1 MPTSLSA
8 SSDLV
13 SNAQIDREGD
23 EAVLSAKVT
32 GEINLHNSP
41 ALRSDL
47 LRFVEE
53 EDPDHVVLDLG
64 DVPYMDSSALAVLV
78 EVLKAVRSDGGTVRL
93 THLKPRVR
101 GLLQIARLDSIF
113 ELEAAEEAEADE
125 TAGGA

>member
-1 MPTSLSA
+1 MPTSLS
-8 SSDLV
+8 SNSDLV
-13 SNAQIDREGD
+13 SNAQVDREGD
-23 EAVLSAKVT
+23 KAVLSAKVS

-53 EDPDHVVLDLG
+53 EKPDRVVLDLG

-78 EVLKAVRSDGGTVRL
+78 EVLKAVRGDGGTVRL
-93 THLKPRVR
+93 TQLQPRVR

-113 ELEAAEEAEADE
+113 ELEPVDDEE
-125 TAGGA
+125 TAGDDAA